1 MADYYKTLGVA
12 KTASAEEIRKAHR
25 KLSREYHPDVKPDDE
40 SAAQKFKEIQ
50 EAYDVLSDEEKRAQ
64 YDQFGENFRH
74 AGRGPGGQTYQWN
87 TGAGGAGPIDI
98 EQIFGGQ
105 FGGFEDLFGGG
116 RGRGF
121 RGAPQQPQPV
131 KGQNIKTEI
140 AVPFH
145 VAVNG
150 GEHDLRL
157 QVDGKTESLSIKI
170 PAGVNNGSVIR
181 LSGQGQPGF
190 NGGAAGDLLLTIN
203 VAPHPWFR
211 REGNNLLVDVP
222 ITPSEAAL
230 GAKIDVPTLSEG
242 NIVLTIPAG
251 TSTGTKLRLKGQGV
265 VNQKTS
271 DKGDQFV
278 VVKIVLPDSLTSD
291 EKNLYEQLQ
300 KIQSGDPREGLW

>member
-1 MADYYKTLGVA
+1 MADYYQVLGVS
-12 KTASAEEIRKAHR
+12 KSASADDIRKAHR

-40 SAAQKFKEIQ
+40 AAAQKFKEIQ
-50 EAYDVLSDEEKRAQ
+50 EAYEVLSDKEKRAQ

-74 AGRGPGGQTYQWN
+74 AGRGPGGQTYQWS

-116 RGRGF
+116 RARGF
-121 RGAPQQPQPV
+121 RGTTQQARPV
-131 KGQNIKTEI
+131 KGQNIRSEVTI
-140 AVPFH
+140 PFH

-150 GEHDLRL
+150 GEHVLRL
-157 QVDGKTESLSIKI
+157 QHDGQTEQLSVKI

-190 NGGAAGDLLLTIN
+190 NGGAAGDLLLAIT
-203 VAPHPWFR
+203 VAKHPWFR

-222 ITPSEAAL
+222 VTPSEAAL
-230 GAKIDVPTLSEG
+230 GAKVEVPTLSEG
-242 NIVLTIPAG
+242 NMVLTIPAG

-265 VNQKTS
+265 LNQKTGE
-271 DKGDQFV
+271 KGDQFV
-278 VVKIVLPDSLTSD
+278 VVKIVLPDSLTP
-291 EKNLYEQLQ
+291 EEQGLYEQLQ
-300 KIQSGDPREGLW
+300 AKQKHNPREGLW